1 MIDSLPRLTRYQRAG
16 VLFALLISFGAAACG
31 AKKDAL
37 PSDPA
42 QADKFLLDHGKE
54 ALAKK
59 KWMDAREYF
68 RKVVDNY
75 PNSGY
80 RAEAKLGIG
89 EAFLGEKSAESLVLA
104 AGEFRDFLMFYPIHD
119 LADRAQYSL
128 AMTYF
133 KQMHPADRD
142 QTPTKEALT
151 EFGIFF
157 ERFPKSSLM
166 PEARANWRTARDRL
180 SEHSYKVGVSYY
192 KRTWRLCPAAVSRF
206 REILRED
213 PEYSGMDGVY
223 FYMAECFARADNKA
237 EAIPLFDRVVNEY
250 KTSEHFE
257 KAQKRLKE
265 LQAQ

>member
-1 MIDSLPRLTRYQRAG
+1 MTDSLSRLTSHWRAG
-16 VLFALLISFGAAACG
+16 FVLALLISLGAAACAG
-31 AKKDAL
+31 KKEAL

-42 QADKFLLDHGKE
+42 QADRFLLDKGKE
-54 ALAKK
+54 ALTKK
-59 KWMDAREYF
+59 KWIDAREYF

-75 PNSGY
+75 PNSSY

-89 EAFLGEKSAESLVLA
+89 ESYLAEKSSESLVLA
-104 AGEFRDFLMFYPIHD
+104 AAEFRDFLMFYPTNE
-119 LADRAQYSL
+119 LADRAQFSL

-166 PEARANWRTARDRL
+166 PEARTNWRVARDRL
-180 SEHSYKVGVSYY
+180 SEHSYRVGVSYY

-250 KTSEHFE
+250 KTSEHLE

>member
-1 MIDSLPRLTRYQRAG
+1 MIDPFSRFTTWHRTGLL
-16 VLFALLISFGAAACG
+16 LALLISLGGAACSG
-31 AKKDAL
+31 KKDQI
-37 PSDPA
+37 PTDPA
-42 QADKFLLDHGKE
+42 QADQYLLDHGKQ

-59 KWMDAREYF
+59 KWLDAREYF

-75 PNSGY
+75 PNSSL

-104 AGEFRDFLMFYPIHD
+104 AGEFRDFLMFYPTNR
-119 LADRAQYSL
+119 LADRAQFNL

-157 ERFPKSSLM
+157 ERFPNSSLM
-166 PEARANWRTARDRL
+166 PEARANWRVARDRL
-180 SEHSYKVGVSYY
+180 SDANYRVGVNYY
-192 KRTWRLCPAAVSRF
+192 KRTWRLCNAAVSRF
-206 REILRED
+206 REILKED

-250 KTSEHFE
+250 KTSDHFE